1 MKQGPYAGDADKTH
15 FVDIRAAQV
24 STDQGFI
31 LFAQASLDPRTEPW
45 HGLLERDADAPL
57 RRAYLP
63 DLLQRLARAQPE
75 HPLLAVFLPYLEDN
89 LEHLRTAPT
98 IGGSYRVDARMVRI
112 SCDRPGN
119 KPPDI
124 GDAVL

>member
-1 MKQGPYAGDADKTH
+1 MARNPA
-15 FVDIRAAQV
+15 
-24 STDQGFI
+24 
-31 LFAQASLDPRTEPW
+31 
-45 HGLLERDADAPL
+45 APL

-63 DLLQRLARAQPE
+63 DVLQRLACA
-75 HPLLAVFLPYLEDN
+75 HPDHQLLAVFLPYLEDN